1 MEEREQISWAIW
13 NSGSVQWKRGSR
25 FPGLSGTVGAC
36 SGREGADFLGYLE
49 QWERAVEEREG
60 FTVGEKKTMLLSAE
74 TAVGLK
80 LTGM

>member
-1 MEEREQISWAIW
+1 M
-13 NSGSVQWKRGSR
+13 
-25 FPGLSGTVGAC
+25 
-36 SGREGADFLGYLE
+36 E

-80 LTGM
+80 LTGMYILHFG